1 MVRLRTETVH
11 KHRSQLS
18 ATENH
23 QKGVH
28 DRDRVNEA
36 TSQSN
41 SSTGSQGTGS
51 LTALNAEAEPRVITE
66 QELGFS
72 ITAEERERATERRDI
87 IAKEMW
93 VEYQAELFKVTR

>member
-1 MVRLRTETVH
+1 MVRLHTETVH

-51 LTALNAEAEPRVITE
+51 LTANAEAEPHVITE
-66 QELGFS
+66 QELGFN
-72 ITAEERERATERRDI
+72 ITAEEREKATERQDI

-93 VEYQAELFKVTR
+93 VKYQAELKQRCE